1 MSLPI
6 LLADSNNLTTA
17 LTQGIIDVSGG
28 DMLLLGLIF
37 IIIIGLF
44 LFMTNA
50 RSGLVIVIAMA
61 LIFMLSL
68 VNPLFMA
75 LYWVALAISIV
86 LIVIGLKEKSK
97 SS

>member
-1 MSLPI
+1 MGLTV

-17 LTQGIIDVSGG
+17 LTQGIVDVSGG
-28 DMLLLGLIF
+28 DMLLLGLVF

-44 LFMTNA
+44 LMMTNA

-86 LIVIGLKEKSK
+86 LVVIGLKEKSR
-97 SS
+97 S

>member
-1 MSLPI
+1 MSMTV
-6 LLADSNNLTTA
+6 LLADSNNLITA
-17 LTQGIIDVSGG
+17 LTQGIVDVSGG
-28 DMLLLGLIF
+28 DMMLLGLVF
-37 IIIIGLF
+37 IIVIGLF
-44 LFMTNA
+44 LMMTNA

-86 LIVIGLKEKSK
+86 LVVIGLKEKSR
-97 SS
+97 S

>member
-1 MSLPI
+1 MGLTI

-17 LTQGIIDVSGG
+17 LTQSIVDVSGG